1 MKIEEISLHF
11 SLGEFDK
18 TFNYIANEAVWEIVG
33 ENNFVGKTA
42 IINNCDQTS
51 NYFKTIQCR
60 FNTDKVIVQERT
72 VIITGT
78 AEFSRE
84 NKILTKISACDIYD
98 FDNQQIIQKITSY
111 CIEIN

>member
-1 MKIEEISLHF
+1 MNIEEISLLF

-18 TFNYIANEAVWEIVG
+18 TFNFIADDAVWEIVG

-42 IINNCDQTS
+42 IISNCEQVS
-51 NYFKTIQCR
+51 NYFKTVECN
-60 FNTDKVIVQERT
+60 FTTHKVIVQEKT

-84 NKILTKISACDIYD
+84 NKILSKISACDIYE
-98 FDNQQIIQKITSY
+98 FDNQLLIQKTTSY